1 MVSSIRASEIEALCF
16 QDSIYYK
23 ASLFNLLSLK
33 NSSALSE
40 IRGSDMKI
48 F

>member
-23 ASLFNLLSLK
+23 ASLFNLQSTFPKELICPL
-33 NSSALSE
+33 
-40 IRGSDMKI
+40 
-48 F
+48 